1 MKQYASTVEALYD
14 AEVSPDKL
22 AQAYHFN
29 STSTTAGDGSTSPP
43 PTVASGG
50 VNANAAKFAGKA
62 SGWLSKG
69 QQAVKGLDKKV
80 SRVDGFVIPPA
91 VRPDTT
97 HSVV

>member
-29 STSTTAGDGSTSPP
+29 SANGNGVSGDTAP
-43 PTVASGG
+43 VAAPANG
-50 VNANAAKFAGKA
+50 VNAAKLAGKA

-69 QQAVKGLDKKV
+69 QQAVKGLEKKV
-80 SRVDGFVIPPA
+80 VKVDGFVMPPT
-91 VRPDTT
+91 VRSS
-97 HSVV
+97 SVRLRMR